1 MITSAQNPKIQLV
14 RTLLNRRKDRQSTGQ
29 FIVEGVRLLEEAA
42 QAGLRPDMLFYSKEL
57 NLRGQQIVAE
67 YQQHQVDVEEVL
79 PSLISSLTQT
89 ETSQGVLAI
98 FSMQSRPLPKQLNF
112 VLIVDNL
119 RDPGNLGTILRT
131 AAAANVD
138 AVLLAPGTTDAQ
150 VTEYIDALC
159 KAVRDTGC
167 RKPIFFNCWG
177 SRAAAA
183 AASTRAGMGAHF
195 QIPIRELGWESIQS
209 LCKSRDA
216 RPLQFFL
223 AEAAR
228 PESSCWSL
236 NLRQPLALIIGGEA
250 EGATPEAHAA
260 ADQMISIPM
269 PGISESLNAA
279 VAAAVLIFEVIRQRS
294 T

>member
-1 MITSAQNPKIQLV
+1 
-14 RTLLNRRKDRQSTGQ
+14 
-29 FIVEGVRLLEEAA
+29 
-42 QAGLRPDMLFYSKEL
+42 
-57 NLRGQQIVAE
+57 
-67 YQQHQVDVEEVL
+67 
-79 PSLISSLTQT
+79 
-89 ETSQGVLAI
+89 
-98 FSMQSRPLPKQLNF
+98 MQSRPLPKQLNF

-138 AVLLAPGTTDAQ
+138 AVLLAPGTTDAFAPK
-150 VTEYIDALC
+150 VL
-159 KAVRDTGC
+159 
-167 RKPIFFNCWG
+167 
-177 SRAAAA
+177 
-183 AASTRAGMGAHF
+183 RAGMGAHF